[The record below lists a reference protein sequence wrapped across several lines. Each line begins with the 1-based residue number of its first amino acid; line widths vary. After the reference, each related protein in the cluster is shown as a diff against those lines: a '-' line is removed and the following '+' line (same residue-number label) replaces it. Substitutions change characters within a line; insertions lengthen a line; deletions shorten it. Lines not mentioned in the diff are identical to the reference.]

1 MGIAMASAA
10 HAEKLE
16 DQDLAP
22 VSERT
27 QIFQNCKSAFDRI
40 RKHGTPPDP
49 VTYALWYA
57 YVTRTPAGVRLA
69 IDKLLASGGALDS
82 YELNEIYNEFLGR
95 SEVDD
100 TNETIG
106 REIEDSIQN
115 VSKLL
120 ETGITQNAHFR
131 TTLSDLQ
138 TTPTSEAP
146 EQDFR
151 SLLTTLISESQKMS
165 VVSTRLTDGLRESQ
179 ARVKKL
185 NEELEQ
191 ARKQSLLDPLT
202 SVANRRAFE
211 NRLKWQI
218 QDAEQTRN
226 GCCLVLADLDDFK
239 SVNDN
244 LGHQAGDAVLKAFAA
259 TLFDHTKGSDLVAR
273 YGGDEFGI
281 LLENISN
288 IEMVTTIAERILNS
302 LSQHFNVSR
311 NQVFV
316 NVSIGINWGSV
327 NYEKPEYLLRD
338 ADTAMYGAK
347 ALGRGR
353 FHIFDPEM
361 HREAIQI
368 LELENDLRRAI
379 NKQELIVYYQPII
392 SLNSGSII
400 GLEALVRWQHP
411 TKGLIL
417 PTEFISMAEETGL
430 IHAID
435 TWVLK
440 SACNQLR
447 IWQNHPAAPKALYL
461 SVNLSAKLFI
471 QPNFL
476 AQIDKIIYETKV
488 NPASLELE
496 ITESV
501 FMENNVDVKTTLQ
514 EIKERNI
521 KLTMD
526 DFGTGYSSLSY
537 LHNFPLNTLKIDKS
551 FLSIFRSLNYLVPLL
566 FFIFF

>member
-226 GCCLVLADLDDFK
+226 GFCLVLADLDDFK

-273 YGGDEFGI
+273 YGGDEFAII
-281 LLENISN
+281 LPN
-288 IEMVTTIAERILNS
+288 IEVTSAYNLMVSVKHKFEDIAASATQSGNARTTATASFGIAA
-302 LSQHFNVSR
+302 
-311 NQVFV
+311 
-316 NVSIGINWGSV
+316 
-327 NYEKPEYLLRD
+327 YKPRRSAEDLVAA
-338 ADTAMYGAK
+338 ADTA
-347 ALGRGR
+347 
-353 FHIFDPEM
+353 
-361 HREAIQI
+361 
-368 LELENDLRRAI
+368 
-379 NKQELIVYYQPII
+379 
-392 SLNSGSII
+392 LN
-400 GLEALVRWQHP
+400 R
-411 TKGLIL
+411 
-417 PTEFISMAEETGL
+417 
-430 IHAID
+430 
-435 TWVLK
+435 
-440 SACNQLR
+440 
-447 IWQNHPAAPKALYL
+447 
-461 SVNLSAKLFI
+461 AKL
-471 QPNFL
+471 
-476 AQIDKIIYETKV
+476 
-488 NPASLELE
+488 SG
-496 ITESV
+496 
-501 FMENNVDVKTTLQ
+501 
-514 EIKERNI
+514 RNRVSAE
-521 KLTMD
+521 
-526 DFGTGYSSLSY
+526 GLS
-537 LHNFPLNTLKIDKS
+537 
-551 FLSIFRSLNYLVPLL
+551 
-566 FFIFF
+566 